1 MVFPIVGE
9 ILMFKELTS
18 PIPSWSRYGRTV
30 LWHVEVVEGKG
41 HLGVDGDTGATFIDS
56 GFTFSF
62 ATIDEAWDAAQRY
75 YTWYRWFILMRWLPK
90 TMARSIVSIGMAV
103 LLYTIKNC
111 QKLYPK

>member
-1 MVFPIVGE
+1 
-9 ILMFKELTS
+9 MFKELTS

-75 YTWYRWFILMRWLPK
+75 YTWYKMVYPYALVTKNDGTKYCVNWDGSPIVHNKELSETVSEIMEFI
-90 TMARSIVSIGMAV
+90 
-103 LLYTIKNC
+103 
-111 QKLYPK
+111 